1 MADFTSNYFQSNELN
16 LHYINFE
23 TTAKRPLIMLHG
35 MRSYAQAWNDVANE
49 LTNDFDIYA
58 LDHRGRGESDWD
70 PNRNYFTDTYVD
82 DLTNFVNIKGFNKLS
97 LMGHS
102 MGGANSIVYAS
113 RNPEIVETL
122 VIVDIGPRTATSTGG
137 ARINQELNNTPT
149 EFDSLDEVKI
159 FWRKQRPSISEHALN
174 ERVNYTIKQLDSGKY
189 GFKWDVHGIANG
201 RINGIQ
207 PEIDMWDCVRKI
219 QCPTLLIRGANSD
232 VLQSDVAIEMIKQ
245 NSNITLI
252 EIPEATH
259 YVHDDQLDL
268 FNQEVNSFYQKI

>member
-1 MADFTSNYFQSNELN
+1 MAEFTSNYFQSNELN

-70 PNRNYFTDTYVD
+70 PNRNYFTDAYVD

-122 VIVDIGPRTATSTGG
+122 VIVDIGPRTATSIGG

-207 PEIDMWDCVRKI
+207 PEIDMWDCVKKI

>member
-174 ERVNYTIKQLDSGKY
+174 ERVNYTIKQLDSVKY

>member
-23 TTAKRPLIMLHG
+23 TTVNKPLIMLHG
-35 MRSYAQAWNDVANE
+35 MRSYAQSWNDVAQE

-58 LDHRGRGESDWD
+58 LDQRGRGESDWD
-70 PNRNYFTDTYVD
+70 PNRNYFTDAYVD

-122 VIVDIGPRTATSTGG
+122 VIVDIGPHTGTSTGG

-149 EFDSLDEVKI
+149 EFDSLGDVKI

-174 ERVNYTIKQLDSGKY
+174 ERVNFTIKQLDSGKY

-201 RINGIQ
+201 RINATQ

-219 QCPTLLIRGANSD
+219 QCPTLLIRGSNSD
-232 VLQSDVAIEMIKQ
+232 VLQSEVAIEMIKQ